1 MSFLK
6 SSISI
11 MKYDFKSTSCFYGV
25 LRNPGLAME
34 NPVLQLGSDG
44 AKYSWFLLVTFSHL
58 PFTIF
63 LSLVLDILVVSGC
76 SLSLLWVCKPVSAL
90 LGDQL
95 SPHRTCVQR
104 ALDQLKLWVKM
115 APRRFLSQLL
125 RSPVC
130 SSSPYSRQLWERK
143 CLPHLQ
149 AW

>member
-1 MSFLK
+1 
-6 SSISI
+6 

-90 LGDQL
+90 LGDHL
-95 SPHRTCVQR
+95 SPGGTCVQR
-104 ALDQLKLWVKM
+104 ALDQPKLWVQIVDWKDPVP
-115 APRRFLSQLL
+115 AVPLILC
-125 RSPVC
+125 PVC
-130 SSSPYSRQLWERK
+130 SWPAPLHTILERK
-143 CLPHLQ
+143 WLSHF
-149 AW
+149 